1 MGLDRVM
8 RLHGT
13 DGGISGLSTR
23 NVIRLEFSMSTATV
37 AASSTIL
44 PHDPASAQLFRNEF
58 DRTAFAFSQS
68 LDRAECFSY
77 PALLEI
83 AKRFEARRSGFHVE
97 EEDTTPGKGWSIN
110 SARKT
115 LVENLEE
122 IEHTHSFVMLKRVH
136 QEPEYKQ
143 ILEDC
148 IREVCDLTGIDIRK
162 RYRDPLMTVM
172 VTSPFRVT
180 PYHMDAEATLL
191 MQIQAVKSIYI
202 FDGND
207 RAVLPTTELER
218 YWTGDINAVTY
229 KPELQDRAKT
239 FELVPG
245 GGVFFPV
252 TFPHW
257 VQNGPDVSIS
267 VSINF
272 KRVLD
277 NKADVYRVNS
287 RLRKIGLHPKDPG
300 NAQVIDNAKGAIYR
314 AVRGLRRTVSSS

>member
-1 MGLDRVM
+1 
-8 RLHGT
+8 
-13 DGGISGLSTR
+13 
-23 NVIRLEFSMSTATV
+23 MSTATV
-37 AASSTIL
+37 TASSTIL

-68 LDRAECFSY
+68 LHNLECFGY
-77 PALLEI
+77 PALLDI
-83 AKRFEARRSGFHVE
+83 AKRFEARQSGFHVE

-110 SARKT
+110 AARKT
-115 LVENLEE
+115 LVENLQE
-122 IEHTHSFVMLKRVH
+122 IEHSHSFVMLKRVH

-148 IREVCDLTGIDIRK
+148 IREVSDLTGLDIRK
-162 RYRDPLMTVM
+162 QYRDPLMTIM

-191 MQIQAVKSIYI
+191 MQMQAVKSIYI

-229 KPELQDRAKT
+229 KQELQDRART

-272 KRVLD
+272 KRVKD
-277 NKADVYRVNS
+277 NTADVYRVNS
-287 RLRKIGLHPKDPG
+287 RLRKLGLRPTDPG
-300 NAQVIDNAKGAIYR
+300 KAQFVDQAKGAIYR
-314 AVRGLRRTVSSS
+314 AIRNMKHTIDSRKPSA